1 MSNHLPL
8 NIPELKRPWRTSF
21 HKMSALFFWF
31 RRDLRLT
38 DNHGLFQALSSG
50 KSVRPVFIFD
60 PEILDKLNNK
70 LDARVSFIY
79 EQLKTMRESIAQH
92 GGNLEVY
99 YGKPA
104 SIWGKLLQD
113 GSIDGVY
120 SNEDYETYAINR
132 DQEIASICSEKSKE
146 FRQFKDQVIFA
157 KNEVVKDD
165 DTPYTVYTPY
175 MRKWKKHLMEH
186 PIRQFPSEEY
196 LNHFCSNSLSPWVT
210 LEEMG
215 FSAPNI
221 RFPEKSIMQGR
232 ISAYEEKRDIPNIVG
247 TSRLSVHFRFGTI
260 SVREKF
266 LIGVTLSEK
275 WINELIW
282 RDFYM
287 QILYHFPYVV
297 NGSFRK
303 VYDQIPWRNNP
314 EDFERWKSG
323 TTGYPMVDAG
333 MRELNQTGF
342 MHNRVRMVVASFL
355 TTHLLIDWRWGEAYF
370 AEKLLDFELASNNGG
385 WQWAAG
391 SGVDA
396 APYFRVFNPE
406 SQQKKFDPKFE
417 YIKQWIPEFG
427 TNDYPEPI
435 VEHSFAR
442 KRCLETYQ
450 SVLKP

>member
-1 MSNHLPL
+1 MS
-8 NIPELKRPWRTSF
+8 S
-21 HKMSALFFWF
+21 LFFWF

-38 DNHGLFQALSSG
+38 DNHGLLQALQSG
-50 KSVRPVFIFD
+50 KSVRPLFIFD
-60 PEILDKLNNK
+60 PDILDKLSNK
-70 LDARVSFIY
+70 QDARVSFIY
-79 EQLKTMRESIAQH
+79 DQLKTMQESITEH

-99 YGKPA
+99 YGIPA
-104 SIWGKLLQD
+104 SIWGELLQD
-113 GSIDGVY
+113 DSMDGVY
-120 SNEDYETYAINR
+120 SNEDYESYAMNR
-132 DQEIASICSEKSKE
+132 DQEIANICSEQNKE

-157 KNEVVKDD
+157 KDEVVKDD
-165 DTPYTVYTPY
+165 GSPYTVYTPY
-175 MRKWKKHLMEH
+175 MRKWKKHLIEH
-186 PIRQFPSEEY
+186 PIKQFPSEKY
-196 LNHFCSNSLSPWVT
+196 LHHFCSTSSPSWVT

-221 RFPEKSIMQGR
+221 SFPEKSITQGR
-232 ISAYEEKRDIPNIVG
+232 ISAYEEKRDIPSIVG

-260 SVREKF
+260 SIREKF
-266 LIGVTLSEK
+266 LQGVRLSEK

-287 QILYHFPYVV
+287 QILYHFPHVV

-303 VYDQIPWRNNP
+303 IYDQIPWRNNTK
-314 EDFERWKSG
+314 DFDRWKSG

-355 TTHLLIDWRWGEAYF
+355 TKHLLIDWRWGEAYF

-427 TNDYPEPI
+427 TYEYPQPM

-450 SVLKP
+450 SVLKI

>member
-1 MSNHLPL
+1 MS
-8 NIPELKRPWRTSF
+8 S
-21 HKMSALFFWF
+21 LFFWF

-38 DNHGLFQALSSG
+38 DNHGLFQALRSG
-50 KSVRPVFIFD
+50 KPVRPVFIFD
-60 PEILDKLNNK
+60 PDILDKLSNK
-70 LDARVSFIY
+70 QDARVSFIY
-79 EQLKTMRESIAQH
+79 DQLKTMQESIMEH

-104 SIWGKLLQD
+104 SIWGELLQD
-113 GSIDGVY
+113 ERMDGVY
-120 SNEDYETYAINR
+120 SNEDYEPYAMNR
-132 DQEIASICSEKSKE
+132 DQEIAHICNEQNKE

-157 KNEVVKDD
+157 KDEVVKDD
-165 DTPYTVYTPY
+165 GSPYTVYTPY
-175 MRKWKKHLMEH
+175 MKKWKKHLIEH
-186 PIRQFPSEEY
+186 PIQQFPSEKY
-196 LNHFCSNSLSPWVT
+196 LNHFCSNSSPKWVT
-210 LEEMG
+210 LEDMG

-221 RFPEKSIMQGR
+221 SFPEKSITQGR
-232 ISAYEEKRDIPNIVG
+232 ISAYEEKRDIPSIVG

-260 SVREKF
+260 SIREKF
-266 LIGVTLSEK
+266 LKGVRLSEK

-303 VYDQIPWRNNP
+303 LYDQIPWRNNT

-355 TTHLLIDWRWGEAYF
+355 TKHLLIDWRWGEAYF

-427 TNDYPEPI
+427 TNEYPQPM

-450 SVLKP
+450 SVLKA

>member
-1 MSNHLPL
+1 MS
-8 NIPELKRPWRTSF
+8 S
-21 HKMSALFFWF
+21 LFFWF

-38 DNHGLFQALSSG
+38 DNHGLFQALRSG
-50 KSVRPVFIFD
+50 KPVRPVFIFD
-60 PEILDKLNNK
+60 PDILDKLSNK
-70 LDARVSFIY
+70 QDSRVSFIY
-79 EQLKTMRESIAQH
+79 DQLKTMQESISEH

-104 SIWGKLLQD
+104 SIWGELLQD
-113 GSIDGVY
+113 DSMDGVY
-120 SNEDYETYAINR
+120 SNEDYEPYAMNR
-132 DQEIASICSEKSKE
+132 DQEIANICSEQNKE

-157 KNEVVKDD
+157 KDEVVKNDGS
-165 DTPYTVYTPY
+165 PYTVYTPY
-175 MRKWKKHLMEH
+175 MRKWKKHLIEH
-186 PIRQFPSEEY
+186 PIKQFPSEKY
-196 LNHFCSNSLSPWVT
+196 LDHFCSTSRPRWVT

-221 RFPEKSIMQGR
+221 SFPEKSITQGR
-232 ISAYEEKRDIPNIVG
+232 ISAYEEKRDIPSIVG

-260 SVREKF
+260 SIREKF
-266 LIGVTLSEK
+266 LKGVSLSEK

-287 QILYHFPYVV
+287 QILYHFPHVV

-303 VYDQIPWRNNP
+303 KYDQIPWRNNT
-314 EDFERWKSG
+314 EDFDRWKSG

-355 TTHLLIDWRWGEAYF
+355 TKHLLIDWRWGEAYF

-427 TNDYPEPI
+427 TNEYAQPM

-450 SVLKP
+450 SVLKT

>member
-1 MSNHLPL
+1 MS
-8 NIPELKRPWRTSF
+8 S
-21 HKMSALFFWF
+21 LFFWF

-38 DNHGLFQALSSG
+38 DNHGLLQALQSG
-50 KSVRPVFIFD
+50 KSVRPLFIFD
-60 PEILDKLNNK
+60 PDILDKLSNK
-70 LDARVSFIY
+70 QDARVSFIY
-79 EQLKTMRESIAQH
+79 DQLKTMQESITEH

-99 YGKPA
+99 YGIPA
-104 SIWGKLLQD
+104 SIWGELLQD
-113 GSIDGVY
+113 DSMDGVY
-120 SNEDYETYAINR
+120 SNEDYEPYAMNR
-132 DQEIASICSEKSKE
+132 DQEIANICSEQNKE

-157 KNEVVKDD
+157 KDEVVKDD
-165 DTPYTVYTPY
+165 GSPYTVYTPY
-175 MRKWKKHLMEH
+175 MRKWKKHLIEH
-186 PIRQFPSEEY
+186 PIKQFPSEKY
-196 LNHFCSNSLSPWVT
+196 LHHFCSTSSPSWVT

-221 RFPEKSIMQGR
+221 SFPEKSITQGR
-232 ISAYEEKRDIPNIVG
+232 ISAYEEKRDIPSIVG

-260 SVREKF
+260 SIREKF
-266 LIGVTLSEK
+266 LQGVRLSEK

-287 QILYHFPYVV
+287 QILYHFPHVV
-297 NGSFRK
+297 TGSFRK
-303 VYDQIPWRNNP
+303 IYDQIPWRNNTK
-314 EDFERWKSG
+314 DFDRWKSG

-355 TTHLLIDWRWGEAYF
+355 TKHLLIDWRWGEAYF

-427 TNDYPEPI
+427 TYEYPQPM

-450 SVLKP
+450 SVLKI

>member
-1 MSNHLPL
+1 MS
-8 NIPELKRPWRTSF
+8 S
-21 HKMSALFFWF
+21 LFFWF
-31 RRDLRLT
+31 RRDLRLG
-38 DNHGLFQALSSG
+38 DNHGLFQALRSG
-50 KSVRPVFIFD
+50 KPVRPIFIFD
-60 PEILDKLNNK
+60 PDILDKLSDK
-70 LDARVSFIY
+70 RDARVSFIY
-79 EQLKTMRESIAQH
+79 EQLKKMQESIAQH

-104 SIWGKLLQD
+104 SVWAELLSDSSVD
-113 GSIDGVY
+113 GIY
-120 SNEDYETYAINR
+120 SNEDYEPYAINR
-132 DQEIASICSEKSKE
+132 DQEIVNICSEQNKE
-146 FRQFKDQVIFA
+146 FQQFKDQVIFA
-157 KNEVVKDD
+157 KDEVVKDD
-165 DTPYTVYTPY
+165 GSPYTVYTPY
-175 MRKWKKHLMEH
+175 MKKWKKHLIEH
-186 PIRQFPSEEY
+186 PIQQFPSEKY
-196 LNHFCSNSLSPWVT
+196 LDLFCSTSSPKWVT

-215 FSAPNI
+215 FSAPKI
-221 RFPEKSIMQGR
+221 SFPKKSITQGR
-232 ISAYEEKRDIPNIVG
+232 ISAYEEKRDVPSIVG
-247 TSRLSVHFRFGTI
+247 TSRLSIHFRFGTI
-260 SVREKF
+260 SIREKF
-266 LIGVTLSEK
+266 LKGVTLSEK

-303 VYDQIPWRNNP
+303 IYDQIPWRNNT

-333 MRELNQTGF
+333 MRELNQSGF

-355 TTHLLIDWRWGEAYF
+355 TKHLLIDWRWGEAYF

-417 YIKQWIPEFG
+417 YIKQWVPEFG
-427 TNDYPEPI
+427 TSDYPEPI

>member
-1 MSNHLPL
+1 
-8 NIPELKRPWRTSF
+8 
-21 HKMSALFFWF
+21 MSALFFWF

-232 ISAYEEKRDIPNIVG
+232 ISAYEEKRDIPSIVG

-355 TTHLLIDWRWGEAYF
+355 TKHLLIDWRWGEAYF

>member
-1 MSNHLPL
+1 M
-8 NIPELKRPWRTSF
+8 KRPWRTSF

-232 ISAYEEKRDIPNIVG
+232 ISAYEEKRDIPSIVG

-355 TTHLLIDWRWGEAYF
+355 TKHLLIDWRWGEAYF

>member
-1 MSNHLPL
+1 MS
-8 NIPELKRPWRTSF
+8 S
-21 HKMSALFFWF
+21 LFFWF

-38 DNHGLFQALSSG
+38 DNHGLLQALQSG

-60 PEILDKLNNK
+60 PDILDKLSNK
-70 LDARVSFIY
+70 QDARVSFIHD
-79 EQLKTMRESIAQH
+79 QLKTMQESITEH

-104 SIWGKLLQD
+104 SIWGELLQD
-113 GSIDGVY
+113 DSMDGVY
-120 SNEDYETYAINR
+120 SNEDYEPYAMNR
-132 DQEIASICSEKSKE
+132 DQEIANICSEQNKE

-157 KNEVVKDD
+157 KDEVVKDD
-165 DTPYTVYTPY
+165 GSPYTVYTPY
-175 MRKWKKHLMEH
+175 MRKWKKHLIEH
-186 PIRQFPSEEY
+186 PIQQFPSEKY
-196 LNHFCSNSLSPWVT
+196 LDHFCSTSSPRWVT

-215 FSAPNI
+215 FSAPKI
-221 RFPEKSIMQGR
+221 SFPEKSITQGR
-232 ISAYEEKRDIPNIVG
+232 ISAYEKKRDIPSIVG

-260 SVREKF
+260 SIREKF
-266 LIGVTLSEK
+266 LKGVRLSEK

-287 QILYHFPYVV
+287 QILYHFPHVV

-303 VYDQIPWRNNP
+303 IYDQIPWRNNTK
-314 EDFERWKSG
+314 DFDRWKSG

-355 TTHLLIDWRWGEAYF
+355 TKHLLIDWRWGEAYF

-427 TNDYPEPI
+427 TNEYPQPM

-450 SVLKP
+450 SVLKT

>member
-1 MSNHLPL
+1 MS
-8 NIPELKRPWRTSF
+8 E
-21 HKMSALFFWF
+21 LFFWF

-38 DNHGLFQALSSG
+38 DNHGLFQALRSG

-60 PEILDKLNNK
+60 PEILDKLSNK
-70 LDARVSFIY
+70 RDARVSFIY
-79 EQLKTMRESIAQH
+79 EQLKTMQKSITEH

-99 YGKPA
+99 YGKPTT
-104 SIWGKLLQD
+104 IWSELLQNLHVD
-113 GSIDGVY
+113 GIY
-120 SNEDYETYAINR
+120 SNEDYEPYAIKR
-132 DQEIASICSEKSKE
+132 DLEIAHLCKEQNKE

-157 KNEVVKDD
+157 KDEVVKDD
-165 DTPYTVYTPY
+165 GSPYTVYTPY
-175 MRKWKKHLMEH
+175 MKKWKKHLIEH
-186 PIRQFPSEEY
+186 PIQQFPSEEH
-196 LNHFCSNSLSPWVT
+196 LDHFCSNSSPKWVT

-215 FSAPNI
+215 FSAPSI
-221 RFPEKSIMQGR
+221 SFPKKSITQSR
-232 ISAYEEKRDIPNIVG
+232 ISAYEAKRDIPSIIG

-260 SVREKF
+260 SIREKF
-266 LIGVTLSEK
+266 IKGVRLSEK

-287 QILYHFPYVV
+287 QILYHFPHVV

-303 VYDQIPWRNNP
+303 VYDQIPWRNDT

-333 MRELNQTGF
+333 IRELNQTGF

-355 TTHLLIDWRWGEAYF
+355 TKHLLIDWRWGEAYF

-417 YIKQWIPEFG
+417 YIKQWVPEFG
-427 TNDYPEPI
+427 TANYPEPI